1 MVRFRGCLKRLGS
14 NLTEGGVPW
23 SGDGTQ
29 MTSVIWEVV
38 MRVNKS
44 TPMPFTLTDPRRTFL
59 ISTHWKPPGPGSGSF
74 PWLPVHGGE
83 PQAEPGPPSWDC
95 FLRQLV
101 GAEQCR
107 LNKTVS

>member
-59 ISTHWKPPGPGSGSF
+59 ISTHWKPQALAVVLSHGFLCMEGSHRLSQGLLPGI
-74 PWLPVHGGE
+74 
-83 PQAEPGPPSWDC
+83 A
-95 FLRQLV
+95 FLGNLWGQSSV
-101 GAEQCR
+101 
-107 LNKTVS
+107 V